1 MKGKNETYGIAQ
13 SSELRKMVFASLFAA
28 MIAAGA
34 YIKIPLP
41 FSPVP
46 VTMQP
51 LFVFLA
57 GSMLKSKWGTLSMLI
72 YTLLGIAG
80 LPVFAGGASG
90 LGVILG
96 PTGGY
101 IIGFIIAAFVIGYL
115 SEKSGKN
122 DYLSNAL
129 YIGIGLV
136 IVYVLGVAQLAFVAK
151 LDLLQAITLGVLPFI
166 IGDILKLAIA
176 AHIASRYRI

>member
-1 MKGKNETYGIAQ
+1 MKGKNETYGITQ
-13 SSELRKMVFASLFAA
+13 SSELRKLVFSSLFAA
-28 MIAAGA
+28 MIAVGA

-46 VTMQP
+46 VTMQS

-57 GSMLKSKWGTLSMLI
+57 GSMLKSKWGTLSVLI
-72 YTLLGIAG
+72 YALLGIAG

-101 IIGFIIAAFVIGYL
+101 IIGFIVAAFVIGYL

-122 DYLSNAL
+122 DYFSNAL
-129 YIGIGLV
+129 YMGIGLV
-136 IVYVLGVAQLAFVAK
+136 IDYALGMTQLAIVAK
-151 LDLLQAITLGVLPFI
+151 LDLLQAITLGVFPFI
-166 IGDILKLAIA
+166 LGDLLKLAIA
-176 AHIASRYRI
+176 AYIASRYRI

>member
-1 MKGKNETYGIAQ
+1 MKGKKEAINVAQ

-28 MIAAGA
+28 MTAAGA
-34 YIKIPLP
+34 YIRIPLP

-46 VTMQP
+46 VTMQT

-57 GSMLKSKWGTLSMLI
+57 GSMLKSKWGTLCMLI
-72 YTLLGIAG
+72 YALLGIAG

-101 IIGFIIAAFVIGYL
+101 IIGFIVAAFVIGYL
-115 SEKSGKN
+115 SEKSGKTG
-122 DYLSNAL
+122 YLSNAL

-136 IVYVLGVAQLAFVAK
+136 IIYALGVAQLTLVGK
-151 LDLLQAITLGVLPFI
+151 LELLQAITLGVLPFI
-166 IGDILKLAIA
+166 PGDLLKLAVA
-176 AHIASRYRI
+176 AHIATRYRI

>member
-13 SSELRKMVFASLFAA
+13 SSELRKMVFSSLFAA
-28 MIAAGA
+28 MISVGA

-57 GSMLKSKWGTLSMLI
+57 GSMLKSKWGTLSVLI

-122 DYLSNAL
+122 NYISNIF

-136 IVYVLGVAQLAFVAK
+136 IVYIPGVAQLAIVAK
-151 LDLLQAITLGVLPFI
+151 LDLMQAIAAGMLPFI
-166 IGDILKLAIA
+166 PGDILKLAIA

>member
-1 MKGKNETYGIAQ
+1 MKGKNETYGITQ

-57 GSMLKSKWGTLSMLI
+57 GSMLKSKWGTLSVLI

-101 IIGFIIAAFVIGYL
+101 IIGFIIAAFVIGNL

-122 DYLSNAL
+122 DYLSNIF

-136 IVYVLGVAQLAFVAK
+136 IVYVLGVAQLAIVAK
-151 LDLLQAITLGVLPFI
+151 LDLLQAIAAGMLPFI
-166 IGDILKLAIA
+166 PGDILKLAIA

>member
-1 MKGKNETYGIAQ
+1 MERKNKDGSVAQ

-28 MIAAGA
+28 MTAAGA
-34 YIKIPLP
+34 YIRIPL
-41 FSPVP
+41 FISPVP
-46 VTMQP
+46 VTLQT

-57 GSMLKSKWGTLSMLI
+57 GSMLKSKWGTLCMLV
-72 YTLLGIAG
+72 YALLGIAG
-80 LPVFAGGASG
+80 MPVFTGGASG
-90 LGVILG
+90 PGVILG

-101 IIGFIIAAFVIGYL
+101 IIGFILAAFVIGYL
-115 SEKSGKN
+115 SEKSGKT

-136 IVYVLGVAQLAFVAK
+136 IVYAMGVAQLALVGK

-166 IGDILKLAIA
+166 PGDLLKLAVA
-176 AHIASRYRI
+176 AHIASRHSI

>member
-1 MKGKNETYGIAQ
+1 
-13 SSELRKMVFASLFAA
+13 
-28 MIAAGA
+28 
-34 YIKIPLP
+34 
-41 FSPVP
+41 
-46 VTMQP
+46 
-51 LFVFLA
+51 
-57 GSMLKSKWGTLSMLI
+57 
-72 YTLLGIAG
+72 
-80 LPVFAGGASG
+80 
-90 LGVILG
+90 VILG

>member
-1 MKGKNETYGIAQ
+1 MKGKNEAINVAQ

-28 MIAAGA
+28 MTAAGA
-34 YIKIPLP
+34 YIRIPHLI
-41 FSPVP
+41 SPVP
-46 VTMQP
+46 VTMQT

-57 GSMLKSKWGTLSMLI
+57 GSMLKSKWGTLCMLV
-72 YTLLGIAG
+72 YALLGIAG
-80 LPVFAGGASG
+80 MPVFAGGASG

-101 IIGFIIAAFVIGYL
+101 IIGFILAAFVIGYL
-115 SEKSGKN
+115 SEKSGKT

-136 IVYVLGVAQLAFVAK
+136 IIYALGVAQLVLVGK
-151 LDLLQAITLGVLPFI
+151 LDLLQAITLGVLPFVP
-166 IGDILKLAIA
+166 GDLLKLAVA

>member
-1 MKGKNETYGIAQ
+1 MERKNKEGSVAQ

-28 MIAAGA
+28 MTAAGA
-34 YIKIPLP
+34 YIRIPL
-41 FSPVP
+41 FISPVP
-46 VTMQP
+46 VTLQT

-57 GSMLKSKWGTLSMLI
+57 GSMLKSKWGTLCMLV
-72 YTLLGIAG
+72 YALLGIAG
-80 LPVFAGGASG
+80 MPVFTGGASG
-90 LGVILG
+90 PGVILG

-101 IIGFIIAAFVIGYL
+101 IIGFILAAFVIGYL
-115 SEKSGKN
+115 SEKSGKT

-136 IVYVLGVAQLAFVAK
+136 IVYAMGVAQLALVGK

-166 IGDILKLAIA
+166 PGDLLKLAVA
-176 AHIASRYRI
+176 AHIASRHSI